1 MVPSIRRQVC
11 NEAPPRPEGDYV
23 LYWLLTNRRATWNF
37 SLQRAIEWAQ
47 ELDKPL
53 VVLESLGVSQ
63 PWACDRFHRFVL
75 EGMRE
80 NRHAFAARGALYYP
94 YVEPAAGAGDG
105 LLQALAAHAC
115 VVVTD
120 EFPCFFLPQLVRA
133 LSPTLGVRVEM
144 VDSNGLLPLRA
155 TDKAHATAYSFR
167 RMLHKTLPAH
177 LLQLPQP
184 DPLANTPLPRLEALP
199 ERITRRWPAAT
210 KALLDGEASALA
222 ALPIDHAVRPV
233 DTLSGGHSSA
243 CEVLDAFLSEKL
255 ARYDEARNVP
265 DEAASSGLSI
275 HLHWGHISA
284 HEVFARLMRQEGWTP
299 ANLSSKPTGQRHGW
313 WGASPEAESFLDELI
328 TWRELSFNTCVY
340 VPNYDRYESLPE
352 WAQATLDKHAA
363 DPRPVRYAL
372 SEFEAARTHDPLW
385 NAAQRQLVREGR
397 IHNYLR
403 MLWGKKI
410 LEWSAS
416 PREALD
422 TLIQLNNKYALD
434 GRDPNSYGGISWIL
448 GRYDRPWGP
457 ERPIFGTIRY
467 MSSENTARKV
477 SVKEYLRRYAGP

>member
-1 MVPSIRRQVC
+1 M
-11 NEAPPRPEGDYV
+11 
-23 LYWLLTNRRATWNF
+23 
-37 SLQRAIEWAQ
+37 
-47 ELDKPL
+47 
-53 VVLESLGVSQ
+53 
-63 PWACDRFHRFVL
+63 
-75 EGMRE
+75 
-80 NRHAFAARGALYYP
+80 
-94 YVEPAAGAGDG
+94 
-105 LLQALAAHAC
+105 
-115 VVVTD
+115 
-120 EFPCFFLPQLVRA
+120 
-133 LSPTLGVRVEM
+133 
-144 VDSNGLLPLRA
+144 
-155 TDKAHATAYSFR
+155 
-167 RMLHKTLPAH
+167 
-177 LLQLPQP
+177 
-184 DPLANTPLPRLEALP
+184 
-199 ERITRRWPAAT
+199 
-210 KALLDGEASALA
+210 
-222 ALPIDHAVRPV
+222 

-243 CEVLDAFLSEKL
+243 SEVLDTFLNTNL
-255 ARYDEARNVP
+255 RRYDEARNVP

-284 HEVFARLMRQEGWTP
+284 HEVFARLMRHEGWTP

-328 TWRELSFNTCVY
+328 TWRELSFNTCAY
-340 VPNYDRYESLPE
+340 LPNYDRYESLPE
-352 WAQATLDKHAA
+352 WAQATLDKHTA
-363 DPRPVRYAL
+363 DPRPVRYTLAD
-372 SEFEAARTHDPLW
+372 FEAARTHDPLW

-434 GRDPNSYGGISWIL
+434 GRDPNSYGGIFWTL